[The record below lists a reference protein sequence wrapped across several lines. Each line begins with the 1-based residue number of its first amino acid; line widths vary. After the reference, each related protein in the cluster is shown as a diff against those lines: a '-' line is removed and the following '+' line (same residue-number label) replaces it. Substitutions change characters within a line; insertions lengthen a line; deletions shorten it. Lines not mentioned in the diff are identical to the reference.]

1 MDPIVATRPG
11 RMQTLIAALLRAV
24 LRATLLPAF
33 SPQRPIAD
41 QRRRIA
47 SVTRLTLRARGVD
60 FTPATCN
67 GVPGEFAR
75 ERKRAAFTGT
85 VLYLH
90 GGAYCLGSP
99 ATHRSITSHL
109 ARRAGAEV
117 FVADYR
123 LAPEHPFPAALE
135 DAVAAYRG
143 LLAQGC
149 APARLALMGDSAGGG
164 LALATALRLSE
175 LGEPL
180 PAVLVL
186 LSPWADLGRPDRGPA
201 PAGEVMVSLPWIEE
215 CARLYL
221 AGLDAADPRVSPI
234 HGDLRGMP
242 PVLLQVGTDELL
254 RQDSQRLQA
263 ALVQAGVAAE
273 LQTYA
278 RRWHVFQAN
287 AGVLADADLA
297 LDRAARFLRRAW
309 QA

>member
-11 RMQTLIAALLRAV
+11 RLQALIAALLRAV
-24 LRATLLPAF
+24 LRASLLPAF
-33 SPQRPIAD
+33 SPQRSIAD
-41 QRRRIA
+41 QRRRVA
-47 SVTRLTLRARGVD
+47 LVTRLTLRARGVD
-60 FTPATCN
+60 FTPATSH
-67 GVPGEFAR
+67 GVPGEIVRTRGLASVS
-75 ERKRAAFTGT
+75 GT

-117 FVADYR
+117 FAADYR
-123 LAPEHPFPAALE
+123 LAPEHPFPAALD

-143 LLAQGC
+143 LLARGC
-149 APARLALMGDSAGGG
+149 SPARLALMGDSAGGG
-164 LALATALRLSE
+164 LALATALRLRE

-180 PAVLVL
+180 PAALVL
-186 LSPWADLGRPDRGPA
+186 LSPWVDLGRPDRGPA
-201 PAGEVMVSLPWIEE
+201 PDGEVMLSLPWIEE

-221 AGLDAADPRVSPI
+221 AGFDAADPRVSPI
-234 HGDLRGMP
+234 HGDLRGLP
-242 PVLLQVGTDELL
+242 PVLLQVGTDEIL

-263 ALVQAGVAAE
+263 ALGRAGVAVE

-287 AGVLADADLA
+287 AGLLADADLA

>member
-11 RMQTLIAALLRAV
+11 RSQTLIAALLRAV

-33 SPQRPIAD
+33 SPHWPIAD

-47 SVTRLTLRARGVD
+47 RVARLTLRARGVD

-67 GVPGEFAR
+67 GVTGELVR
-75 ERKRAAFTGT
+75 ERKRAATTGT

-99 ATHRSITSHL
+99 ATHRSISSHL
-109 ARRAGAEV
+109 AWRAGAEV

-143 LLAQGC
+143 LLVRGC
-149 APARLALMGDSAGGG
+149 APARLALAGDSAGGG
-164 LALATALRLSE
+164 LALALALRLRQ

-180 PAVLVL
+180 PAALLL
-186 LSPWADLGRPDRGPA
+186 LSPWVDLGRPDRGPA
-201 PAGEVMVSLPWIEE
+201 PPGEVMVSLPWIEA

-221 AGLDAADPRVSPI
+221 GTTDAAEPLASPI
-234 HGDLRGMP
+234 NGDLRGLP
-242 PVLLQVGTDELL
+242 PVLLQVGMDEILL
-254 RQDSQRLQA
+254 QDSQRLHA
-263 ALVQAGVAAE
+263 ALIQAGVAVE
-273 LQTYA
+273 LQQYP

-287 AGVLADADLA
+287 AGALADADRA
-297 LDRAARFLRRAW
+297 LESAAQFLRRAW
-309 QA
+309 LS

>member
-11 RMQTLIAALLRAV
+11 RLQTLIAALLRAA

-33 SPQRPIAD
+33 SPRRPIAD

-47 SVTRLTLRARGVD
+47 LVTRLTLRARGVD

-75 ERKRAAFTGT
+75 VRDRAESSGT

-117 FVADYR
+117 FAVDYR

-143 LLAQGC
+143 LLARGC
-149 APARLALMGDSAGGG
+149 SSARLALAGDSAGGG
-164 LALATALRLSE
+164 LALALALRLRQ

-180 PAVLVL
+180 PAALVL
-186 LSPWADLGRPDRGPA
+186 LSPWVDLGQPDRGPA
-201 PAGEVMVSLPWIEE
+201 PPGEVMISLPWVQA

-221 AGLDAADPRVSPI
+221 GTTNAAEPLASPVN
-234 HGDLRGMP
+234 GDLRGLP
-242 PVLLQVGTDELL
+242 PVLLQVGMDEILL
-254 RQDSQRLQA
+254 QDSQRLHA
-263 ALVQAGVAAE
+263 ALTQAGVTVE
-273 LQTYA
+273 LQQYP

-287 AGVLADADLA
+287 AGVLADADRA
-297 LDRAARFLRRAW
+297 LESAARFLRRAW
-309 QA
+309 LS